1 MSGNDDKPQA
11 RTVASTQSEMNE
23 IVLPNDTNTLGHLLG
38 GRLMHFIDL
47 TGALAAYR
55 HARTHV
61 VTAAMDHIDFI
72 RPVHLGDLVTLK
84 SSVNRAFNSSLEVGV
99 KVWAEN
105 TRTGAVVHVASAYLV
120 FVAIDEQGKPVRIP
134 AAVPETADE
143 QRRYADAL
151 LRRKHRE
158 AEAVRRKKE
167 AQATM
172 ALDESGTGGD

>member
-1 MSGNDDKPQA
+1 MSGNQNQLQA

-23 IVLPNDTNTLGHLLG
+23 IVLPNDTNTLGNLLG

-84 SSVNRAFNSSLEVGV
+84 SSVNRAFRSSMEVGV
-99 KVWAEN
+99 KVWAEHA
-105 TRTGAVVHVASAYLV
+105 RTGVIEHVASAYLV
-120 FVAIDEQGKPVRIP
+120 FVAIDDQGKPVQIP
-134 AAVPETADE
+134 GLQPETSDQ
-143 QRRYADAL
+143 QRRHADAL
-151 LRRKHRE
+151 LRREHRE
-158 AEAVRRKKE
+158 RESARRKIE
-167 AQATM
+167 ALETRT
-172 ALDESGTGGD
+172 LDESARGSE